1 MSNLEQLLEL
11 SRQSMGII
19 PVLALLLLVVLAV
32 SVERFI
38 FFARCLP
45 SGKQIDQALLRADHR
60 SDAALQEIAQ
70 RYRNTVFGPTL
81 HAAVESRAL
90 ASGEAM
96 DRYIDEAIV
105 RTMPEL
111 DRALWLLG
119 AAITLGPLIGLL
131 GTIIG
136 ITESFNVLGTAG
148 SSSGAVTN
156 GIGHSLLATGCGLL
170 VAIAGVAANSYFSK
184 RVRLALLELDL
195 IKLVFIKQH
204 CLLEESIVVRQAGE
218 SPVAGQGN
226 PVIKRAAEVVYAGA
240 AS

>member
-19 PVLALLLLVVLAV
+19 PLLALLLLVVLAV

-45 SGKQIDQALLRADHR
+45 SGKRIDQALVRADHR
-60 SDAALQEIAQ
+60 SDVALQEIAEN
-70 RYRNTVFGPTL
+70 YRSTIFGPTL
-81 HAAVESRAL
+81 QASVESRTL

-96 DRYIDEAIV
+96 ERYVDEAIV

-111 DRALWLLG
+111 DRSLWLLG

-195 IKLVFIKQH
+195 IKLVFIKQRYLH
-204 CLLEESIVVRQAGE
+204 EEAIAARHAAEAQGT
-218 SPVAGQGN
+218 GQGKAG
-226 PVIKRAAEVVYAGA
+226 IKRVAEVAYAGA

>member
-19 PVLALLLLVVLAV
+19 PILALLLLVVLAV
-32 SVERFI
+32 AVERVI

-45 SGKQIDQALLRADHR
+45 SGKQIDLALQRTDHR

-70 RYRNTVFGPTL
+70 RYRATVFGPTL
-81 HAAVESRAL
+81 QASVESRGL
-90 ASGEAM
+90 ASADAM
-96 DRYIDEAIV
+96 ERYIDESIV

-111 DRALWLLG
+111 DRSLWLLG

-136 ITESFNVLGTAG
+136 ITESFNVLGSAG

-170 VAIAGVAANSYFSK
+170 VAIAGVAANSYLSK

-195 IKLVFIKQH
+195 IKLVFIKQRCQH
-204 CLLEESIVVRQAGE
+204 DEAIAIRHAADQQPIVHGKPAVKR
-218 SPVAGQGN
+218 VAE
-226 PVIKRAAEVVYAGA
+226 AAYAGA

>member
-1 MSNLEQLLEL
+1 MSNLEQLLDL

-32 SVERFI
+32 AVERCL
-38 FFARCLP
+38 FFAKCLP
-45 SGKQIDQALLRADHR
+45 SGKKIDLALTQADHR
-60 SDAALQEIAQ
+60 SEAQLQDIAQ
-70 RYRNTVFGPTL
+70 TYRATVFGPTL
-81 HAAVESRAL
+81 QAAVQSRGL

-96 DRYIDEAIV
+96 DHYIDESIV

-111 DRALWLLG
+111 DKYLWLLG

-148 SSSGAVTN
+148 GGAGEVTN

-170 VAIAGVAANSYFSK
+170 VAIAGVAANSYCAK

-195 IKLVFIKQH
+195 IKLIFIKQH
-204 CLLEESIVVRQAGE
+204 YLHEQAGE
-218 SPVAGQGN
+218 HRHVAPAQPETAPRAG
-226 PVIKRAAEVVYAGA
+226 IKRVTDMAYAGA

>member
-19 PVLALLLLVVLAV
+19 PILALLLLVVLAV

-45 SGKQIDQALLRADHR
+45 SGKRIDEALTQADHQNT
-60 SDAALQEIAQ
+60 AALQDIAQ
-70 RYRNTVFGPTL
+70 RYRSTIFGPTL
-81 HAAVESRAL
+81 QASVESRAL

-96 DRYIDEAIV
+96 ERYIDESIV

-111 DRALWLLG
+111 DRSLWLLG

-170 VAIAGVAANSYFSK
+170 VAIAGVAANSYFAK

-204 CLLEESIVVRQAGE
+204 CLHEESISVRHTADVQG
-218 SPVAGQGN
+218 AGQGKG
-226 PVIKRAAEVVYAGA
+226 VIKRVADVVYAGA